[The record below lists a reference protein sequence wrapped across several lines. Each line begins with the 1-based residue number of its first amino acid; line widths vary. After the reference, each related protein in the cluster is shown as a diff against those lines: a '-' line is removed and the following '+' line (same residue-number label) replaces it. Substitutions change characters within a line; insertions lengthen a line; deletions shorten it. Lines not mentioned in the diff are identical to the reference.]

1 MKSMKRMNQLIVC
14 VVATMALSYGHI
26 KKVLEETST
35 DPLVLE
41 NIEALTAESESEG
54 IWRGISNSVVCPG
67 KTEVK
72 EITVE
77 ITVSADLK
85 STLLKK
91 GIPFTINADGTLT
104 YKEVKRTEGP
114 VYHVVCTDVIG
125 VCWGTD
131 C

>member
-14 VVATMALSYGHI
+14 VVATMALGYGHI

-35 DPLVLE
+35 DPLGLE

-104 YKEVKRTEGP
+104 YKEVTRTEGP
-114 VYHVVCTDVIG
+114 VYHVVCTDGSG
-125 VCWGTD
+125 VCWGTH

>member
-1 MKSMKRMNQLIVC
+1 MNQLIVC
-14 VVATMALSYGHI
+14 VVATMALGYGHI

-104 YKEVKRTEGP
+104 YKEVTRTEGP
-114 VYHVVCTDVIG
+114 VYHVVCTDGSG
-125 VCWGTD
+125 VRWGTH

>member
-14 VVATMALSYGHI
+14 VVATMALGYGHI

-104 YKEVKRTEGP
+104 
-114 VYHVVCTDVIG
+114 
-125 VCWGTD
+125 
-131 C
+131 

>member
-1 MKSMKRMNQLIVC
+1 MNQLIVC
-14 VVATMALSYGHI
+14 VVATMALGYGHI

-104 YKEVKRTEGP
+104 YKEVTRTEGP
-114 VYHVVCTDVIG
+114 VYYVVCTDGSG
-125 VCWGTD
+125 VCWGTH